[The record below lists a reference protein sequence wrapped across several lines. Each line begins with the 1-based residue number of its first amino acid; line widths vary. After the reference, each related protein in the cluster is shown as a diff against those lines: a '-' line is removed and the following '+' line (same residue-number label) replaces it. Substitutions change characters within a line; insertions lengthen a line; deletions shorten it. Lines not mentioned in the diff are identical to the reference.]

1 MPAKKDPLVPTLSLQ
16 HRQRTGGRPHAVP
29 FVLGVAFMFT
39 VAIGSGC
46 ASTTYDETLATSA
59 STAAA
64 TTTTVPV
71 GAARDLLPRIS
82 DEAAALAGVMI
93 AEGDDRAV
101 ADRIVAL
108 WGAVSQEVNEVRP
121 DLFDS
126 FVTTVALTQK
136 AVRFSR
142 AADADKASKN
152 FKVLVEAFLGS

>member
-1 MPAKKDPLVPTLSLQ
+1 M
-16 HRQRTGGRPHAVP
+16 
-29 FVLGVAFMFT
+29 LGVTFMFT
-39 VAIGSGC
+39 VAIASGC

-59 STAAA
+59 STAVA

-71 GAARDLLPRIS
+71 GAARDLLPRIT
-82 DEAAALAGVMI
+82 DESAALAGVMI
-93 AEGDDRAV
+93 AGGDDGAV

-108 WGAVSQEVNEVRP
+108 WGAVSQEVSEVRP

-126 FVTTVALTQK
+126 FVATVALTQK

-152 FKVLVEAFLGS
+152 FKVLVEAFLQS